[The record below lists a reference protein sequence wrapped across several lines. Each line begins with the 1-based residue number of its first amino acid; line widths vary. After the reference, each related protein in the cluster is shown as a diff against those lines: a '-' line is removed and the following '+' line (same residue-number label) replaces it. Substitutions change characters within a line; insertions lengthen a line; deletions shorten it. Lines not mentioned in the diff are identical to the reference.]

1 MAMKSLERFG
11 PYLLVSISLGVG
23 GFFAYVATTRI
34 LTGPESFLW
43 QTFTLVA
50 SLVGSFFFGRQSA
63 SEAASEVIKPHAR
76 SAFRRLL
83 SLYRSLSRVANILA
97 SSQNFESREDYEV
110 MQAKLEG
117 IVVEQL
123 TTAGDALEDWRDIVP
138 EDVEE
143 LYQRLS
149 PDNTM
154 RDRR

>member
-1 MAMKSLERFG
+1 MKSLERYG
-11 PYLLVSISLGVG
+11 PALLISISLGIAVL
-23 GFFAYVATTRI
+23 FAYVATTRALTNLESTVLQFFAWITGI
-34 LTGPESFLW
+34 L
-43 QTFTLVA
+43 
-50 SLVGSFFFGRQSA
+50 GSFIFGRQSA
-63 SEAASEVIKPHAR
+63 REAARDIIKPLAR

-97 SSQNFESREDYEV
+97 SSQDFESREDYEV
-110 MQAKLEG
+110 MHAKLEG

-149 PDNTM
+149 PDNVT
-154 RDRR
+154 RV